1 MWSEVFIEGRLQQE
15 PLLRRVA
22 NEERRSKLNQNWLVT
37 AFFFALLAVILYGA
51 FLILSPFL
59 KAITWAAIFA
69 VLVYP
74 VYSWLLRILRG
85 KATVAALV
93 ITLVIAL
100 IVILPGLRLV
110 GFLSEEIVD
119 LVKSVGTLVSAEGV
133 EIWQQKPWVQK
144 LLRWRDLLGVELA
157 GFDFQ
162 INWKE
167 LVVQGA
173 KVSSGI
179 LLSQATGVAQ
189 NIFLFVANFVIVLIT
204 VFFFLRDG
212 AKFSDRLRRLLPMD
226 QEHQERLFRNIAN
239 SISGVVHGCLV
250 VAMVQGLLAGLAYWF
265 FGVPYA
271 ILWGVVTAFA
281 ALLPV
286 GGTTL
291 VSVPA
296 SLFLFLQGETL
307 KGIFLLVWCIG
318 VVGLVDNILK
328 PMFIGAR
335 LKLPML
341 FLFFGILGG
350 FAVFGALGFI
360 LGPVVL
366 ALLAALLDLYL
377 EEYAANRGKRHV

>member
-1 MWSEVFIEGRLQQE
+1 M
-15 PLLRRVA
+15 
-22 NEERRSKLNQNWLVT
+22 NQNWLVT
-37 AFFFALLAVILYGA
+37 AFFFALLAVFLYGA

-74 VYSWLLRILRG
+74 VYSWLLKILRG
-85 KATVAALV
+85 KATVAAFV

-366 ALLAALLDLYL
+366 ALLAALLDLYI
-377 EEYAANRGKRHV
+377 EEYGSAKQ